1 MSDNTAGDLPTPGKT
16 RSRDIDVF
24 VSYARSDNRPFSPG
38 AEGWVSA
45 VVRLLEEAA
54 IEAESPMRIFFDTQ
68 EIESGDYW
76 EQKLRDAL
84 RSSRVLVAF
93 VSPAYFRSSFCRWE
107 WEQHLLRR
115 ERLAAEYG
123 GDGDVES
130 PAQTILFVEVPEEL
144 GPTRAAAMRPRANG
158 AAPCSPRTSR
168 ISWSGMPRAHPR
180 WSPTVCGSGS
190 PRSRPR

>member
-144 GPTRAAAMRPRANG
+144 GPNNEGGGDATEGEWRRSVLATHFEDFAEWYAAGPPEVVAD
-158 AAPCSPRTSR
+158 
-168 ISWSGMPRAHPR
+168 GM
-180 WSPTVCGSGS
+180 W
-190 PRSRPR
+190 